1 MWLGVGLGMR
11 TPPLYRLTRWMTK
24 VALTVYFRKL
34 EVTGLE
40 NVPDE
45 GPVILAANHPQS
57 VTDALVLGAGSRR
70 MVCYLAHSGLF
81 RKRLQAWF
89 LRQLGVIPV
98 YRAQDRADAGEQNV
112 QMFTACH
119 DVMRRGG
126 VIGIF
131 PEGTSAEEPRVQR
144 LKTGTARIALQSEDE
159 AGWVLGV
166 KIVPVGLNFESRQRF
181 RSRVLLRFGSPIETL
196 DYQPRFVSDPVAAVN
211 ALTDELREAIRDN
224 VIDIEHTDFEDLLRD
239 LEMVYKDE
247 LLAREGLDVPGDS
260 RFKRDQWLSRELPR
274 ALDYFLEHR
283 PELIWRVRRMLREYR
298 SRLERL
304 RIKDDL
310 LRQERG
316 TSIPGAATRFVVWG
330 SLGLPFAAYGA
341 LWNVLPYRLT
351 GWLAE
356 RAPDTTKI
364 HYYRLINGAPIYL
377 VYYGALLYFAYRS
390 LGGVGGTV
398 FALTL
403 PLTGFFARSY
413 ALRMARR
420 RDRIRL
426 GFLELHHGYYL
437 QTLRQQRR
445 RLIRELDAAAGHYA
459 GVMRLADWAAPSAEP
474 RDPSPGNAGGT

>member
-1 MWLGVGLGMR
+1 MR
-11 TPPLYRLTRWMTK
+11 TPPLYRLTRWIIRI
-24 VALTVYFRKL
+24 ALTVYFRKL

-40 NVPDE
+40 NVPDD

-57 VTDALVLGAGSRR
+57 VTDALVLGAGCRR

-89 LRQLGVIPV
+89 LRQVGVIPV
-98 YRAQDRADAGEQNV
+98 YRAQDSADAGDQNV
-112 QMFTACH
+112 QMFAACH
-119 DVMRRGG
+119 DVMRRQG

-131 PEGTSAEEPRVQR
+131 PEGASAEEPRVQR

-159 AGWVLGV
+159 AGWSLGV
-166 KIVPVGLNFESRQRF
+166 KIVPVGLNFESSQRF
-181 RSRVLLRFGSPIETL
+181 RSRVLLRFGPPIEAL
-196 DYQPRFVSDPVAAVN
+196 DYRARFATDPVETVN
-211 ALTDELREAIRDN
+211 ALTVELRDAIRDI
-224 VIDIEHTDFEDLLRD
+224 VIDIEHSEFEELVRD
-239 LEMVYKDE
+239 LEMLYKDE

-260 RFKRDQWLSRELPR
+260 RFKQNQWLSRELPR
-274 ALDYFLEHR
+274 ALSYFLEHR
-283 PELIWRVRRMLREYR
+283 PELIWRVRQMLREYR
-298 SRLERL
+298 GRLERL

-316 TSIPGAATRFVVWG
+316 TSIPGAATRFVIWG
-330 SLGLPFAAYGA
+330 ALGLPFAAYGA

-364 HYYRLINGAPIYL
+364 HYYRLRNGAPIYL
-377 VYYGALLYFAYRS
+377 VYYGVLVYFAYRA

-413 ALRMARR
+413 TRRMTLR

-426 GFLELHHGYYL
+426 GFLELHHGFYL

-445 RLIRELDAAAGHYA
+445 RLIREVDAAAGHYA
-459 GVMRLADWAAPSAEP
+459 GVMRLSEWAAPSDEDS
-474 RDPSPGNAGGT
+474 RDPSPDSAGGT